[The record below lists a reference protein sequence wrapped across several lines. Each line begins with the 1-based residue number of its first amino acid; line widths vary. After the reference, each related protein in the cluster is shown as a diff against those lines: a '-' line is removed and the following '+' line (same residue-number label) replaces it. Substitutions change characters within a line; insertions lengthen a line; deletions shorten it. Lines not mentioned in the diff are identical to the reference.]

1 MRVWVEI
8 EGARLTMT
16 DKTSLYLVDSDWR
29 RRALIT
35 SQFAASGFHIEP
47 FDGASEFALRPPP
60 CGVVF
65 VHDVPGV
72 LKELT
77 DLMAAN
83 GHWLA
88 IVCYADDPAASQVV
102 QAVMAGACDFVA
114 LPLAA
119 SDITATITAA
129 SACLDA
135 RTHSWLRRS
144 VAQSQ
149 ISRLTKRE
157 REVLEGVSDGRSNR
171 LIARDLEISPR
182 TVEIHRANMLNKLEA
197 RGTSDAIRIA
207 FEARA

>member
-1 MRVWVEI
+1 MWVWVEF

-29 RRALIT
+29 RRALLT
-35 SQFAASGFHIEP
+35 SQFANAGFHIEP

-60 CGVVF
+60 QGVVF
-65 VHDVPGV
+65 VHDEPGV

-83 GHWLA
+83 GRWLA
-88 IVCYADDPAASQVV
+88 IVCYADNPAAGQVV
-102 QAVMAGACDFVA
+102 QAVMAGACDFVS
-114 LPLAA
+114 LPIAG
-119 SDITATITAA
+119 SDIVATTTAA
-129 SACLDA
+129 SACLEA
-135 RTHSWLRRS
+135 KAHGWLRRS

-171 LIARDLEISPR
+171 LIAHDLEISPR

-207 FEARA
+207 FEAQI